1 MGEKEMSEVKEL
13 KPGERAP
20 EGKDGPRVQYAAGKI
35 AELLLGLH
43 EKDRPHVIEG
53 LNKLGV
59 LSGGISKLEKDQERA
74 QKDAVE
80 ASAKWVEQ
88 VKKET
93 EPVALRPKDDK
104 HDKKEGKK

>member
-1 MGEKEMSEVKEL
+1 MSEAVKEL

-59 LSGGISKLEKDQERA
+59 LSGGISKLEKDQEKA
-74 QKDAVE
+74 HKDAVE
-80 ASAKWVEQ
+80 ASARWVEQ

-93 EPVALRPKDDK
+93 EPVALKPKDAEQE
-104 HDKKEGKK
+104 HHAKKETKK

>member
-1 MGEKEMSEVKEL
+1 MSVKEVEH
-13 KPGERAP
+13 KPGEREP

-35 AELLLGLH
+35 TELLLGLH

-59 LSGGISKLEKDQERA
+59 LSGGVSKLEKDQEKA
-74 QKDAVE
+74 HKDALD
-80 ASAKWVEQ
+80 ASAKWIEQ

-93 EPVALRPKDDK
+93 EPIALAPKDDK